1 MGKRRSDKQ
10 PDLNHIIEPLQQ
22 FAVPID
28 EVKLDPRNAR
38 SHNEKNINAIKG
50 SLQAYKQR
58 RPLVV
63 NKITNII
70 EAGNGNYE
78 AALALG
84 WKHIAVVYVEDD
96 PATAT
101 GYAIADNRTSELAAW
116 NNEELLNQLVELQHE
131 EMPNDDLD
139 AMLKELHSLQQ
150 VPEFQPVGENEQ
162 GNLSE
167 IKKHK
172 CPECGHEFCL

>member
-1 MGKRRSDKQ
+1 M
-10 PDLNHIIEPLQQ
+10 PDLSHIIEPLQQ
-22 FAVPID
+22 FAVSID
-28 EVKLDPRNAR
+28 EIKLDLKNAR
-38 SHNEKNINAIKG
+38 SHNEKNIQAIKG

-63 NKITNII
+63 NKNTGII
-70 EAGNGNYE
+70 EAGNGSYE
-78 AALALG
+78 AAVAMG

-101 GYAIADNRTSELAAW
+101 GYAIADNRTAELAEW
-116 NNEELLNQLVELQHE
+116 DSEELLEQLMQLQE
-131 EMPNDDLD
+131 EDMPNDDLD
-139 AMLKELHSLQQ
+139 AMLKELYTSQQ
-150 VPEFQPVGENEQ
+150 VPDFAPVGEDEQ

-172 CPECGHEFCL
+172 CPECGHEFSL